1 MAVFDLRPVAA
12 PSLPNATIDY
22 QQQYEDQYSNVLRLY
37 FNQLDNFTR
46 ALTASGGGVGLSFPY
61 FSGYQDGITQLTVA
75 IPNGTSTAPIQVI
88 STAGFPSSGYIIID
102 QEIISYTTT
111 TATQFDG
118 TITRGVLGTT
128 AGKSS
133 HAIGAYATEAQASGV
148 GTSASMVL
156 RAVTASNAITCTIPD
171 SKVYITN
178 SGLYNVQFSAQ
189 FLNYT
194 TSVDNVTIWLRQN
207 GVDVPVSAG
216 IVTVPSQHGTVAGAI
231 IAGWNYVNQFTAGD
245 YFELYWASDSGN
257 TVIATYPRGT
267 APTHPDSPGLIL
279 TVTFV
284 SHT

>member
-1 MAVFDLRPVAA
+1 MAFYNVRA
-12 PSLPNATIDY
+12 PALPLPPPEYLQAQQDQFQNA
-22 QQQYEDQYSNVLRLY
+22 LRLY

-46 ALTASGGGVGLSFPY
+46 ALASSGGGAALSFPY

-75 IPNGTSTAPIQVI
+75 IPNATSTAPIQVT

-133 HAIGAYATEAQASGV
+133 HAVNAYVTEAQGSGV
-148 GTSASMVL
+148 GTSASMVI
-156 RAVTASNAITCTIPD
+156 RAVTSSNGVTCTIPD

-178 SGLYNVQFSAQ
+178 SGLYNIQFSAQ

-207 GVDVPVSAG
+207 GVDVANTAG
-216 IVTVPSQHGTVAGAI
+216 IQELAPKHGSSPGAT
-231 IAGWNYVNQFTAGD
+231 IAAWNYYVGAQAGD
-245 YFELYWASDSGN
+245 YIQMCWSSDTGN
-257 TVIATYPRGT
+257 TIIATYPPGT
-267 APTHPDSPGLIL
+267 APVHPSSPGVIL
-279 TVTFV
+279 TATFV
-284 SHT
+284 SGPTP